1 MITNKASY
9 ISTTTQFI
17 EHWEGV
23 NPPGPQPE
31 LVLHGFILQW
41 SAPIHR
47 SDLQGLLDDLVAAR
61 DAVSLANFNLS
72 EARDDFKS
80 AKELV
85 VDKHGQ
91 LNGKIRGSL
100 PGSKWERLSTP
111 VASAEAGAEVVSK
124 AATAA
129 MNLWNR
135 INARNV
141 LGAPLALR
149 DAVSAADFKILRD
162 NVQLMANKVTE
173 AEQDLKDAVEERDS
187 VEEKIYAVLKAY
199 RQMIPQSLPVGHPS
213 IASLPALTP
222 PPGSTPDAV
231 TASGAFNSLT
241 NQAEFAWDE
250 STSAD
255 VTHYDVLGLAGPEF
269 DEDNADLLGTVQKG
283 SPRSFATGQFLQ
295 NPGGKLTVKVYAR
308 TESGHTAGSNAVTVM
323 RAPI

>member
-1 MITNKASY
+1 MITTKASY

-23 NPPGPQPE
+23 NPPAPAPE
-31 LVLHGFILQW
+31 ITVHGFVLQW

-47 SDLQGLLDDLVAAR
+47 SDLQGLLDDLGAKR
-61 DAVSLANFNLS
+61 DAVSLANFNLA

-111 VASAEAGAEVVSK
+111 VASAEAGAEVVTK
-124 AATAA
+124 AATSA

-135 INARNV
+135 INSLNV
-141 LGAPLALR
+141 LGEPLLLR
-149 DAVSAADFKILRD
+149 DGVTAANFKTLRD
-162 NVQLMANKVTE
+162 HVQNTANDVTE
-173 AEQDLKDAVEERDS
+173 AEQDLKDAVEERTN

-199 RQMIPQSLPVGHPS
+199 RQMIPQTLPVGHAS
-213 IASLPALTP
+213 IDSLPALTP

-231 TASGAFNSLT
+231 TLSGALNAQT
-241 NQAEFAWDE
+241 NQAELTWDE

-255 VTHYDVLGLAGPEF
+255 VTHYDVLGLAGPDF
-269 DEDNADLLGTVQKG
+269 NEDNADLLGTVQKG

-295 NPGGKLTVKVYAR
+295 NPGSQITVKVYAR
-308 TESGHTAGSNAVTVM
+308 TDSGHTAGSNAVTVT
-323 RAPI
+323 RPV